1 MKRFLLSLAILLC
14 TSAFAAV
21 EEVTFTFFDGNKTNN
36 YGFTPPYTDETTPY
50 INNGSSSILGPITL
64 TLNGSTD
71 ADGKPISW
79 RNWEN
84 GLRAYGRKT
93 EPVLR
98 INGGTD
104 IYIIGV
110 KFSLSGGMTI
120 SADKGSMEVETSA
133 KTNSWSGSEAEV
145 SFSFGNSKN
154 NSAIQVLT
162 VTYEKIENIELTG
175 TPAIFNFTDPSS
187 LTPAFS
193 KEDAVQ
199 DGSNDGVCIDTKRVI
214 FTAGPVSL
222 FVSEDT
228 EGSNNRLYFTSDAWT
243 YRMYTQTTVT
253 IAASKGLTLHSIVF
267 DSSGTESAENLRN
280 VEFSTGEYYGHTQTL
295 ALPEGTKRVSLPLT
309 QAVYL
314 NKMTVYYEGEALK
327 GAVATTPE
335 VTYDK
340 EKHAVWV
347 SAPYGYH
354 IDYRYDVVGG
364 VAPNAL
370 ADNELT
376 CVNAG
381 SCVIRNLP
389 ALDELAT
396 GQTIKMFVRSV
407 DPDNERNFAPLTMYI
422 KKDGTTAATDV
433 IANTPAADAPAVY
446 YNLQGVRVNTPSS
459 GLYIRLQGPTATKVL
474 VP

>member
-14 TSAFAAV
+14 ASVFALA
-21 EEVTFTFFDGNKTNN
+21 EEV
-36 YGFTPPYTDETTPY
+36 
-50 INNGSSSILGPITL
+50 
-64 TLNGSTD
+64 
-71 ADGKPISW
+71 
-79 RNWEN
+79 
-84 GLRAYGRKT
+84 
-93 EPVLR
+93 
-98 INGGTD
+98 
-104 IYIIGV
+104 
-110 KFSLSGGMTI
+110 
-120 SADKGSMEVETSA
+120 
-133 KTNSWSGSEAEV
+133 
-145 SFSFGNSKN
+145 
-154 NSAIQVLT
+154 
-162 VTYEKIENIELTG
+162 
-175 TPAIFNFTDPSS
+175 IFNFADPST

-199 DGSNDGVCIDTKRVI
+199 DGSYDGVCIDTKRVI

-253 IAASKGLTLHSIVF
+253 IAVSKGLALSAIAFET
-267 DSSGTESAENLRN
+267 SGDTYATRLSK
-280 VEFSTGEYYGHTQTL
+280 VKFSTGTYDAATQTL
-295 ALPEGTKRVSLPLT
+295 ALPEGTKWVSLPLT
-309 QAVYL
+309 KAVYL

-364 VAPNAL
+364 AAPNAL

-376 CVNAG
+376 RVNAG

-389 ALDELAT
+389 A
-396 GQTIKMFVRSV
+396 
-407 DPDNERNFAPLTMYI
+407 APLTMYI

-446 YNLQGVRVNTPSS
+446 YNLQGVRVNTPAS
-459 GLYIRLQGPTATKVL
+459 GLYIRLQGSTATKVL

>member
-1 MKRFLLSLAILLC
+1 MKRLLLSLAILLGA
-14 TSAFAAV
+14 SVFALA
-21 EEVTFTFFDGNKTNN
+21 EEV
-36 YGFTPPYTDETTPY
+36 
-50 INNGSSSILGPITL
+50 
-64 TLNGSTD
+64 
-71 ADGKPISW
+71 
-79 RNWEN
+79 
-84 GLRAYGRKT
+84 
-93 EPVLR
+93 
-98 INGGTD
+98 
-104 IYIIGV
+104 
-110 KFSLSGGMTI
+110 
-120 SADKGSMEVETSA
+120 
-133 KTNSWSGSEAEV
+133 
-145 SFSFGNSKN
+145 
-154 NSAIQVLT
+154 
-162 VTYEKIENIELTG
+162 
-175 TPAIFNFTDPSS
+175 IFNFADPST

-199 DGSNDGVCIDTKRVI
+199 DGSYDGVCIDTKRVI
-214 FTAGPVSL
+214 FAAGPVSL

-253 IAASKGLTLHSIVF
+253 VAVSKGLALSAIAFET
-267 DSSGTESAENLRN
+267 SGDTYATRLSK
-280 VEFSTGEYYGHTQTL
+280 VKFSTGTYDAATQTL
-295 ALPEGTKRVSLPLT
+295 ALPEGTKRISLPLT

-314 NKMTVYYEGEALK
+314 NKMTVYYEGEAQK

-364 VAPNAL
+364 AVPNAL
-370 ADNELT
+370 ADHELT
-376 CVNAG
+376 CVDAG

-446 YNLQGVRVNTPSS
+446 YNLQGVRVNTPTS
-459 GLYIRLQGPTATKVL
+459 GLYIRLQGSSATKVL